1 MKPAARP
8 DKVYLHKAK
17 ILSLEEFT
25 VSENDRLVGNI
36 IMLRSLSWGFALSA
50 LLFSAFEPKNL
61 KCLFSLSLYHPMEQ
75 NQMFSYVFIV

>member
-1 MKPAARP
+1 MSENVWEGEFENDYKWSYAMKPAARP

-36 IMLRSLSWGFALSA
+36 IMLRSLS
-50 LLFSAFEPKNL
+50 
-61 KCLFSLSLYHPMEQ
+61 
-75 NQMFSYVFIV
+75 